1 MTKQEMISSLTQK
14 AVQIRDELVALEQQF
29 NVKKEEFLKV
39 QGALEAL
46 DELEEGKQEE
56 EQIKGTEI
64 LSLL

>member
-1 MTKQEMISSLTQK
+1 MISSLTQK

-46 DELEEGKQEE
+46 DNLEE
-56 EQIKGTEI
+56 EQEE
-64 LSLL
+64 